1 MRDKIIKAKRVS
13 KILSIGGISKE
24 DLIEYLLI
32 REMLEIGV
40 KEKKPFNDLTK
51 EAKNVILIKLDKTI
65 KTLKS

>member
-1 MRDKIIKAKRVS
+1 MKDKIIKAKRVS

-40 KEKKPFNDLTK
+40 KEKKPFNNLTK
-51 EAKNVILIKLDKTI
+51 KAKDAILTKLDEAITNFK
-65 KTLKS
+65 K